1 MKMNLYLMMLIQEI
15 IYLKQKNEIF
25 IINFDEYEWIGTHW
39 ITLYVHVSKLRYFD
53 SFGAEHIPKEI

>member
-1 MKMNLYLMMLIQEI
+1 MMLIQEI

-25 IINFDEYEWIGTHW
+25 IINLDEYEWIGTHW